1 MDQKKKGIYI
11 TIVIVLAVA
20 LLGSAIYLFQ
30 YFMSSKENADLNE
43 QLRED
48 LISTG
53 PATTAEATTEA
64 PTEEETTEPEPTTE
78 PQATYAEGRDYKAFY
93 EKNPN
98 EDFVGWLRIDGTKI
112 DYPVMQSSVDNAN
125 YYLYRDYNKKNSTPG
140 TIYAREQCD
149 VFTPSDNV
157 TLYGHTM
164 KDGSM
169 FAYLHNYTAKATWDR
184 NSLIFFDTF
193 NPKTGDVEYHTYK
206 IFAVF
211 KTSANIGEGF
221 SYHKFENAATKQDF
235 DDFVSTCKSLAF
247 YDTGVTPQYGDKLL
261 CLSTCEYTL
270 NNGRLVVAAVR
281 IS

>member
-64 PTEEETTEPEPTTE
+64 PTEEETTESTTE

>member
-11 TIVIVLAVA
+11 AVVIVLAVA

-64 PTEEETTEPEPTTE
+64 PTEEETTEPTTE

-98 EDFVGWLRIDGTKI
+98 EDFVGWLRIDGTKV
-112 DYPVMQSSVDNAN
+112 DYPVVQSSVDNAN

-169 FAYLHNYTAKATWDR
+169 FAYLHNYTAKATWDK

>member
-30 YFMSSKENADLNE
+30 YFMSSKENADLNV

-64 PTEEETTEPEPTTE
+64 PTEEETTEPTTE

-98 EDFVGWLRIDGTKI
+98 EDFVGWLRIDGTKV
-112 DYPVMQSSVDNAN
+112 DYPVVQSSVDNAH

-270 NNGRLVVAAVR
+270 DNGRLVVAAVR

>member
-64 PTEEETTEPEPTTE
+64 PTEEETTEPTTE

-247 YDTGVTPQYGDKLL
+247 SDTGVTPQYGDKLL

>member
-1 MDQKKKGIYI
+1 MKKKGIYI
-11 TIVIVLAVA
+11 TVVIVLAVA

-30 YFMSSKENADLNE
+30 YFWSSKKNEELNDK
-43 QLRED
+43 LRED
-48 LISTG
+48 TMVTLPSTTE
-53 PATTAEATTEA
+53 TTAETTEA
-64 PTEEETTEPEPTTE
+64 TEETTEATTE

-98 EDFVGWLRIDGTKI
+98 EDFVGWLRIDGTVL
-112 DYPVMQSSVDNAN
+112 DYPVMQTSTDNAN
-125 YYLYRDYNKKNSTPG
+125 YYLYRDYNKNNNAQG

-149 VFTPSDNV
+149 IFKPSDNI

-169 FAYLHNYTAKATWDR
+169 FACLHNYTAKATWDR

-221 SYHKFENAATKQDF
+221 SYHKFEDAATQKDF
-235 DDFVSTCKSLAF
+235 DDFVSTCKKLAF
-247 YDTGVTPQYGDKLL
+247 YDTGVTPQYGDKLI

>member
-30 YFMSSKENADLNE
+30 YFMSSKENADLSE

-64 PTEEETTEPEPTTE
+64 PTEEETTEPTTE

>member
-11 TIVIVLAVA
+11 TIVIVLAVS

-48 LISTG
+48 LISTV
-53 PATTAEATTEA
+53 PTTTVATTEA
-64 PTEEETTEPEPTTE
+64 PTEEETTEPTTE

-112 DYPVMQSSVDNAN
+112 DYPVMQTSVDNAN

-270 NNGRLVVAAVR
+270 DNGRLVVAAVR

>member
-64 PTEEETTEPEPTTE
+64 PTEEETTELTTE

>member
-64 PTEEETTEPEPTTE
+64 PTEEETTEPTTE

-112 DYPVMQSSVDNAN
+112 DYPVMQTSVDNAN

-149 VFTPSDNV
+149 VFKPSDNV

>member
-64 PTEEETTEPEPTTE
+64 PTEEETTEPTTE
-78 PQATYAEGRDYKAFY
+78 HQATYAEGRDYKAFY

-193 NPKTGDVEYHTYK
+193 NP
-206 IFAVF
+206 
-211 KTSANIGEGF
+211 
-221 SYHKFENAATKQDF
+221 
-235 DDFVSTCKSLAF
+235 
-247 YDTGVTPQYGDKLL
+247 
-261 CLSTCEYTL
+261 
-270 NNGRLVVAAVR
+270 
-281 IS
+281 

>member
-1 MDQKKKGIYI
+1 MKKKGIYI
-11 TIVIVLAVA
+11 TAVIVLAIA

-30 YFMSSKENADLNE
+30 YFLSAKKNAELNE

-48 LISTG
+48 TMVTLPSTTE
-53 PATTAEATTEA
+53 PSTEATTEPIQA
-64 PTEEETTEPEPTTE
+64 TEEPTEPSTVPE
-78 PQATYAEGRDYKAFY
+78 ATYAEGRDYKAFY

-98 EDFVGWLRIDGTKI
+98 EDFVGWLRIDGTQL
-112 DYPVMQSSVDNAN
+112 DYPVMQTAVDNAN
-125 YYLYRDYNKKNSTPG
+125 YYLYRDYNKNNNAQG
-140 TIYAREQCD
+140 TVYAREQCD
-149 VFTPSDNV
+149 IFKPSDNI

-169 FAYLHNYTAKATWDR
+169 FACLHNYTAKATWER
-184 NSLIFFDTF
+184 NSLVFFDTF

-221 SYHKFENAATKQDF
+221 SYHRFENAATQKDF
-235 DDFVSTCKSLAF
+235 DDFVATCKQLSF
-247 YDTGVTPQYGDKLL
+247 YDTGVTPQYGDKLI

>member
-1 MDQKKKGIYI
+1 MKKKGIYI
-11 TIVIVLAVA
+11 TVVIVLAVA

-30 YFMSSKENADLNE
+30 YFWSSKKNADLNE

-48 LISTG
+48 TVTTL
-53 PATTAEATTEA
+53 PAPTTEAATTEE
-64 PTEEETTEPEPTTE
+64 PTQEEEETIAPE
-78 PQATYAEGRDYKAFY
+78 ATYVEGRDYKAFY

-98 EDFVGWLRIDGTKI
+98 EDFVGWLRIEGTKI

-125 YYLYRDYNKKNSTPG
+125 YYLYRDYNKNNSTPG

-149 VFTPSDNV
+149 VFKPSDNV

-169 FAYLHNYTAKATWDR
+169 FAALHNYTAKATWDR
-184 NSLIFFDTF
+184 NSLVFFDTF
-193 NPKTGDVEYHTYK
+193 NPKTEDVEYHTYK

-211 KTSANIGEGF
+211 KTSANVGEGF
-221 SYHKFENAATKQDF
+221 SYHKFENAATQKDF
-235 DDFVSTCKSLAF
+235 DDFVSTCKKLAF
-247 YDTGVTPQYGDKLL
+247 YDTGITPQYGDKLL

>member
-30 YFMSSKENADLNE
+30 YFVSSKENADLNE

-64 PTEEETTEPEPTTE
+64 PTEEETTEPTTE

-221 SYHKFENAATKQDF
+221 SYHKFENAATQKDF

-270 NNGRLVVAAVR
+270 DNGRLVVAAVR

>member
-53 PATTAEATTEA
+53 PATTAEATTAA
-64 PTEEETTEPEPTTE
+64 PTEEETTEPTTE

-169 FAYLHNYTAKATWDR
+169 FAALHNYTNQSFYEDHK
-184 NSLIFFDTF
+184 LIYFDTL
-193 NPKTGDVEYHTYK
+193 TEYHVYE
-206 IFAVF
+206 IFSVF

>member
-64 PTEEETTEPEPTTE
+64 PTEEETTEPTTE

-140 TIYAREQCD
+140 AIYAREQCD

-270 NNGRLVVAAVR
+270 DNGRLVVAAVR

>member
-1 MDQKKKGIYI
+1 MKKKGIYI
-11 TIVIVLAVA
+11 AVVAVLAVA
-20 LLGSAIYLFQ
+20 LLGSAIYLFS
-30 YFMSSKENADLNE
+30 YFWSAKKNENLND

-48 LISTG
+48 TMSTAATEA
-53 PATTAEATTEA
+53 PTTAVTETTEGTTEATTE
-64 PTEEETTEPEPTTE
+64 PE
-78 PQATYAEGRDYKAFY
+78 ATYAEGRDYKTFY

-98 EDFVGWLRIDGTKI
+98 EDFVGWLRIEGTVL
-112 DYPVMQSSVDNAN
+112 DYPVMQTSTDNAN
-125 YYLYRDYNKKNSTPG
+125 YYLYKDYNKNNSAQG
-140 TIYAREQCD
+140 TIYAREECD
-149 VFTPSDNV
+149 VYKPSDNV

-169 FAYLHNYTAKATWDR
+169 FYCLHNYTAKATWDK

-193 NPKTGDVEYHTYK
+193 DPKTEKVEYHTYK

-211 KTSANIGEGF
+211 KTSANLGEGF
-221 SYHKFENAATKQDF
+221 SYHKFENAKDQKEF
-235 DDFVSTCKSLAF
+235 DEFVSTCKKLAF

-270 NNGRLVVAAVR
+270 DNGRLVVAAVR

>member
-1 MDQKKKGIYI
+1 M
-11 TIVIVLAVA
+11 
-20 LLGSAIYLFQ
+20 
-30 YFMSSKENADLNE
+30 
-43 QLRED
+43 
-48 LISTG
+48 
-53 PATTAEATTEA
+53 PTTTVATTEA
-64 PTEEETTEPEPTTE
+64 PTEEETTEPTTE

-98 EDFVGWLRIDGTKI
+98 EDFVGWLRIDGTKV
-112 DYPVMQSSVDNAN
+112 DYPVVQSSVDNAN

-149 VFTPSDNV
+149 VFKPSDNV

-169 FAYLHNYTAKATWDR
+169 FAYLHNYTAKATWDK

-221 SYHKFENAATKQDF
+221 SYHKFENAATQKDF

-270 NNGRLVVAAVR
+270 DNGRLVVAAVR

>member
-1 MDQKKKGIYI
+1 MKKKGIYI
-11 TIVIVLAVA
+11 AVVAVLAVA
-20 LLGSAIYLFQ
+20 LLGSAIYLFS
-30 YFMSSKENADLNE
+30 YFWSAKKNENLND

-48 LISTG
+48 TMSTAATEA
-53 PATTAEATTEA
+53 PTTAATETTEGTTEATTE
-64 PTEEETTEPEPTTE
+64 PEV
-78 PQATYAEGRDYKAFY
+78 TYAEGRDYKTFY

-98 EDFVGWLRIDGTKI
+98 EDFVGWLRIEGTVL
-112 DYPVMQSSVDNAN
+112 DYPVMQTSTDNAN
-125 YYLYRDYNKKNSTPG
+125 YYLYKDYNKNNSAQG
-140 TIYAREQCD
+140 TIYAREECD
-149 VFTPSDNV
+149 VYKPSDNV

-169 FAYLHNYTAKATWDR
+169 FYCLHNYTAKATWDK

-193 NPKTGDVEYHTYK
+193 DPKTEKVEYHTYK

-211 KTSANIGEGF
+211 KTSANLGEGF
-221 SYHKFENAATKQDF
+221 SYHKFENAKDQKEF
-235 DDFVSTCKSLAF
+235 DEFVSTCKKLAF

-270 NNGRLVVAAVR
+270 DNGRLVVAAVR

>member
-48 LISTG
+48 LISTV
-53 PATTAEATTEA
+53 PTTTVATTEA
-64 PTEEETTEPEPTTE
+64 PTEEETTEPTTE

-98 EDFVGWLRIDGTKI
+98 EDFVGWLRIDGTKV
-112 DYPVMQSSVDNAN
+112 DYPVVQSSVDNAN

-261 CLSTCEYTL
+261 GLATCEYTL

>member
-11 TIVIVLAVA
+11 AIVIVLAVA

-48 LISTG
+48 LISTV
-53 PATTAEATTEA
+53 PTTTVATTEA
-64 PTEEETTEPEPTTE
+64 PTEEETTEPTTE

>member
-30 YFMSSKENADLNE
+30 YFVSSKENADLNE

-53 PATTAEATTEA
+53 PATTAEATTAA
-64 PTEEETTEPEPTTE
+64 PTEEETTEPTTE

>member
-1 MDQKKKGIYI
+1 
-11 TIVIVLAVA
+11 
-20 LLGSAIYLFQ
+20 
-30 YFMSSKENADLNE
+30 
-43 QLRED
+43 
-48 LISTG
+48 
-53 PATTAEATTEA
+53 
-64 PTEEETTEPEPTTE
+64 
-78 PQATYAEGRDYKAFY
+78 
-93 EKNPN
+93 
-98 EDFVGWLRIDGTKI
+98 
-112 DYPVMQSSVDNAN
+112 
-125 YYLYRDYNKKNSTPG
+125 
-140 TIYAREQCD
+140 
-149 VFTPSDNV
+149 
-157 TLYGHTM
+157 M

>member
-1 MDQKKKGIYI
+1 MKKKGIYI
-11 TIVIVLAVA
+11 AVVAVLAVA
-20 LLGSAIYLFQ
+20 LLGSAIYLFS
-30 YFMSSKENADLNE
+30 YFWSAKKNENLND

-48 LISTG
+48 TMSTAATEA
-53 PATTAEATTEA
+53 PTTAATETTEGTTEATTE
-64 PTEEETTEPEPTTE
+64 PE
-78 PQATYAEGRDYKAFY
+78 ATYAEGRDYKTFY

-98 EDFVGWLRIDGTKI
+98 EDFVGWLRIEGTVL
-112 DYPVMQSSVDNAN
+112 DYPVMQTSTDNAN
-125 YYLYRDYNKKNSTPG
+125 YYLYKDYNKNNSAQG
-140 TIYAREQCD
+140 TIYAREECD
-149 VFTPSDNV
+149 VYKPSDNV

-169 FAYLHNYTAKATWDR
+169 FYCLHNYTAKATWDK

-193 NPKTGDVEYHTYK
+193 DPKTEKVEYHTYK

-211 KTSANIGEGF
+211 KTSANLGEGF
-221 SYHKFENAATKQDF
+221 SYHKFENAKDQKEF
-235 DDFVSTCKSLAF
+235 DEFVSTCKKLAF

-270 NNGRLVVAAVR
+270 DNGRLVVAAVR